1 MANFGSPISVAAN
14 FRLLWNPRDAQ
25 RTQSMYATALSN
37 MEKQS
42 VQSSLRANA
51 KTTAAHKQVVASLRA
66 DTERGQK
73 AMEAS
78 TRTAARNISAQHTQV
93 LRNIKSQERAA
104 SAAGKPKLAAHF
116 ARQYRNQLKQMQA
129 AAQEFSN
136 KARAMGIKSNLLNKQ
151 GLISVSKFMKLQAED
166 RRTILLLMDKE
177 KHKTAELRTL
187 YASLTAAHKVR
198 EVQERKQH
206 RIKMQNSRAEEAH
219 LRQTTRLIALQE
231 QVRRNNMRVLQQ
243 MNMQVEMASQQ
254 LAMGFRNAVMASVIA
269 LSMLSFKMVGII
281 ESVKE
286 FEKELIN
293 AQSIFQTTDEILF
306 NMSDTIVNFGTK
318 FGIELNKA
326 SEGLYQYASAGVTA
340 ADALQMLQHTL
351 KLSMAVQG
359 DHNALAKLTTQTIM
373 GFNMEFSEAAM
384 VTDKFAHAI
393 NKSLIE
399 WDDLASS
406 VKFALPFFISTG
418 QSLDTLLGALEIL
431 TNRALEA
438 GIAGRGLRQALAQF
452 AKHAD
457 DNAASFRK
465 MGVEILDTNGNMKD
479 LTEIALD
486 FRAAMGDQMT
496 DMDVMIT
503 LMEDLNIRGATAFVH
518 LVQSADEFKG
528 AVEDL
533 SNSAGSAHEMAM
545 IQQESL
551 ANQIQRLKNALLAP
565 FLLSDKMS
573 VANGQMNEF
582 SSTLHEIVEG
592 FEALFIDRMADGT
605 FQITEFGKIIQETTL
620 QLLQQLGRLVF
631 ELMGL
636 FAKLTENG
644 RDFSGLLNAILLPL
658 RMVVKVFGF
667 FGEGILEAI
676 VAYKILNAILPINT
690 MMTMQNLQA
699 IGNLQG
705 VQSIQNATVVAGTAI
720 KTVEGEV
727 VGQVTATKQI
737 ESVVMENQLITYG
750 KLIRVQLM
758 SRGIMFGAML
768 LTQKFAKD
776 STILTGL
783 IGAVAGAYMGYAIA
797 LQMVAAAQLEV
808 AAGGAMVGVNMTRAM
823 LWGAA
828 AGATFNILLQ
838 ELMKPAEVDMPVFDN
853 SGMENIQ
860 MDSGGRIVASMQ
872 RSAAV
877 GRHFPVM
884 VEPGETIIPKTQ
896 NMLGGGITI
905 NMGDVY
911 ANDAEDF
918 AERLVESLPE
928 ALRRQNDIGGI

>member
-1 MANFGSPISVAAN
+1 
-14 FRLLWNPRDAQ
+14 
-25 RTQSMYATALSN
+25 
-37 MEKQS
+37 
-42 VQSSLRANA
+42 
-51 KTTAAHKQVVASLRA
+51 
-66 DTERGQK
+66 
-73 AMEAS
+73 
-78 TRTAARNISAQHTQV
+78 
-93 LRNIKSQERAA
+93 
-104 SAAGKPKLAAHF
+104 
-116 ARQYRNQLKQMQA
+116 
-129 AAQEFSN
+129 
-136 KARAMGIKSNLLNKQ
+136 MGIKSNLLNKQ

-269 LSMLSFKMVGII
+269 LSMLSFKLVGII

-690 MMTMQNLQA
+690 M
-699 IGNLQG
+699 I
-705 VQSIQNATVVAGTAI
+705 
-720 KTVEGEV
+720 
-727 VGQVTATKQI
+727 
-737 ESVVMENQLITYG
+737 
-750 KLIRVQLM
+750 
-758 SRGIMFGAML
+758 
-768 LTQKFAKD
+768 
-776 STILTGL
+776 
-783 IGAVAGAYMGYAIA
+783 
-797 LQMVAAAQLEV
+797 
-808 AAGGAMVGVNMTRAM
+808 
-823 LWGAA
+823 
-828 AGATFNILLQ
+828 
-838 ELMKPAEVDMPVFDN
+838 
-853 SGMENIQ
+853 
-860 MDSGGRIVASMQ
+860 
-872 RSAAV
+872 
-877 GRHFPVM
+877 
-884 VEPGETIIPKTQ
+884 
-896 NMLGGGITI
+896 
-905 NMGDVY
+905 
-911 ANDAEDF
+911 
-918 AERLVESLPE
+918 
-928 ALRRQNDIGGI
+928 

>member
-104 SAAGKPKLAAHF
+104 RSAGKPKQAAHF